1 MFRHL
6 SQFAGVRH
14 SACMP
19 KISNA
24 DRESIFLRKLSAFE
38 TLPEAAADAIIGLEH
53 QRVRTTSAKK
63 DIIREGEDPREVFL
77 IVSGWA
83 CRYKMLED
91 GRRQIMSF
99 FLPGDLCD
107 LHVYVLKEMDHNIGA
122 MTPVRYAQISSGDL
136 EAICDAHPRV
146 MRALWWETL
155 VSVAI
160 QREWTVS
167 VGQRDAYEALAHLC
181 CELYLRMRLVGLVER
196 HSCVCPLT
204 QGDFADA
211 LGITPTHAGRMIR
224 KLNASGIATVARRA
238 IVVHDLSALKAAANF
253 NPNYLHHQNNEG

>member
-1 MFRHL
+1 M
-6 SQFAGVRH
+6 RH
-14 SACMP
+14 SERMAD
-19 KISNA
+19 ISNA
-24 DRESIFLRKLSAFE
+24 DRESIFLRKLRAFE
-38 TLPEAAADAIIGLEH
+38 TLPDAGADAIIALEH
-53 QRVRTTSAKK
+53 QRLRSAPAKT

-107 LHVYVLKEMDHNIGA
+107 LHVYILKEMDHSIAA
-122 MTPVRYAQISSGDL
+122 MTSLRFARISSRDL
-136 EAICDAHPRV
+136 EDVGDAHPRV

-155 VSVAI
+155 VSAAI

-181 CELYLRMRLVGLVER
+181 CELYLRMRLVGLAEK
-196 HSCVCPLT
+196 HKCACPLT
-204 QGDFADA
+204 QADFADA

-224 KLNASGIATVARRA
+224 KLNASGHASIARRT
-238 IVVHDLSALKAAANF
+238 ITMHNLPALKAVANF
-253 NPNYLHHQNNEG
+253 NPNYLHHQNDDV